1 MRRNQRHQKIINL
14 LDQNQSLRVSELSA
28 MLEVSEATIRRD
40 LSWLEETQQL
50 KRVHGGASLVEA
62 RQIEPVTILRAKE
75 YKAEKQRIGIA
86 AAAMIQDGEAIFIG
100 PGTTTMEIARHLC
113 EKNDL
118 TVISNSISVINL
130 LAQQKNI
137 SLVSTGG
144 LLRRSELT
152 FLGHITEQALRQ
164 LRPQKVFTGARALSV
179 EDGLTSGYLPEVST
193 DRTIIESGSEVIIVA
208 DHSKLG
214 KVAPAFIAPVTSITK
229 LITDR
234 DAAPESVQQFEEA
247 GVEVILC

>member
-1 MRRNQRHQKIINL
+1 MKQRLRHQQILNL
-14 LDQNQSLRVSELSA
+14 LDKNQSLRVSELSA
-28 MLEVSEATIRRD
+28 LLEVSEATIRRD
-40 LSWLEETQQL
+40 LNWLEQTRQL

-62 RQIEPVTILRAKE
+62 QAVEPTTIARSME

-86 AAAMIQDGEAIFIG
+86 AAALIQDGDAIFLG
-100 PGTTTMEIARHLC
+100 PGTTTMEVARHLC

-130 LAQQKNI
+130 LAQEKNI

-144 LLRRSELT
+144 LLRRSELS

-164 LRPQKVFTGARALSV
+164 LRPQKVFTGARAFSV
-179 EDGLTSGYLPEVST
+179 EDGLTSSYLPEVST

-214 KVAPAFIAPVTSITK
+214 KVAPAFIAPVTAITK

-234 DAAPESVQQFEEA
+234 DADPEVVQQFQAA
-247 GVEVILC
+247 GVEVILS